1 MKFIQILPLAALMV
15 LAACNSKSE
24 NNAAENAAESAD
36 TVVAE
41 QTVVEAA
48 DTVAAVDVVV
58 NVTPGTDPAAAPGK
72 PAVIDFSAVWCGP
85 CQQFKPTF
93 HKVAGEYASKA
104 TFYAADLDECKELG
118 EKYKIESIP
127 TVVILKE
134 GAEPVMHVGL
144 LSEAE
149 FKELLD
155 KNL

>member
-1 MKFIQILPLAALMV
+1 MKFFQILPLAALMA
-15 LAACNSKSE
+15 LAACNSKT
-24 NNAAENAAESAD
+24 ENAATDGAAEGAD
-36 TVVAE
+36 SVATE
-41 QTVVEAA
+41 QTEAVA
-48 DTVAAVDVVV
+48 DSVSAADVVV
-58 NVTPGTDPAAAPGK
+58 DVQPGTDPAAAPGK

-85 CQQFKPTF
+85 CQQFKPIY

-104 TFYAADLDECKELG
+104 SFYAADLDECKELG

-144 LSEAE
+144 MNEDE
-149 FKELLD
+149 FKALLD